1 MPPTIKP
8 YTVLLLCPPELDDD
22 EHAGHRTFLAHVEVT
37 SVAHAIA
44 TAQDMAATELDCE
57 DLSDQ
62 FESLLVIAGHHDALL

>member
-1 MPPTIKP
+1 MAPTIRP
-8 YTVLLLCPPELDDD
+8 YPILLLCPPELDDD
-22 EHAGHRTFLAHVEVT
+22 EHAGHRTFLAHVEVS

-62 FESLLVIAGHHDALL
+62 FESLLVIARHHDALL